1 MAEKNKQDV
10 EKEIK
15 DLASVAEVAFKNISV
30 NIKDIFADALS
41 SGEKVLSSLSKDMQ
55 RNINSL
61 AKESNNLIINQSR
74 INKGL
79 ITSKDISKQLL
90 NNEDKLYLLEQQRA
104 STIQAI
110 NDDMLSSDEDK
121 LALTNDINK
130 EYTQAINYNKI
141 LLEQLEKQA
150 EQTKLIEKRT
160 GITAKALMGLKK
172 IPILGDILNIDKGLE
187 NMRTKALETDKSF
200 KILGAGIKGA
210 FEGIE
215 KASVILA
222 LVAAAKKV
230 FDFFIDAMFAAD
242 ERVTKLAKGL
252 MISKDGASAIYK
264 SFTQSKFEIDS
275 IYNTTKDINEAFTD
289 LTELTDFA
297 TTSTKEM
304 VEAQIILTKN
314 IGLSKEQ
321 AFGVQEAF
329 AASNIEADKG
339 VDVVY
344 DQIAAFANQNKMV
357 STGKAI
363 FNDIAKTS
371 KLIQI
376 NFKGNLGSLVK
387 TTLEAKKL
395 GLTLDQVT
403 KIGSSLLNF
412 EESISSELE
421 AELLTGRDL
430 NLEKARLYAL
440 NHDIAGLTQEITK
453 QGITQKSFTDMN
465 VIQQEAI
472 AKSLGMSAE
481 EMGEMLYKASVLEK
495 VGGQDLKNK
504 RKIADELERQG
515 NISESINLRNEI
527 AQLEQGILSGKSLEE
542 AEKATSAQE
551 NFNQALEQAKEIF
564 SDLVTGG
571 YLDKLSKI
579 IKNFADTFSEGA
591 AGAIT
596 GTGKDQAK
604 EKRGAKSAE
613 EFTSKLK
620 GDEKTKYEAGLQE
633 KLESEIDLQRLINLI
648 AQPITTLTMSGEERI
663 KRAQNQLTKEYYEE
677 SNNIQTPQVKFNA
690 DMKAFNEQNKIG
702 IGAPTE
708 IPAKDFTIRTLPED
722 TVVGMGGTA
731 LGRTDEMVK
740 LLTQQNQYLDKQNTL
755 LTSIYNKEGTIELN
769 GTKIGTGMNVG
780 GYKTA

>member
-1 MAEKNKQDV
+1 MAAKKDV

-15 DLASVAEVAFKNISV
+15 DLASIAEVAFKNVSA

-90 NNEDKLYLLEQQRA
+90 NNEEKLYLLEQQRA
-104 STIQAI
+104 STLQAI
-110 NDDMLSSDEDK
+110 NDDITLSGEEK
-121 LALTNDINK
+121 NQLVKNTNK
-130 EYTQAINYNKI
+130 EYFQAVNYNKI
-141 LLEQLEKQA
+141 LVDKLKEQE

-160 GITAKALMGLKK
+160 GITAKTLMGLKK

-187 NMRTKALETDKSF
+187 NMSTKALETGNVF
-200 KILGAGIKGA
+200 KLLGAGIKGA

-222 LVAAAKKV
+222 LVAAAKKLY
-230 FDFFIDAMFAAD
+230 DFIKGAMFAVD

-264 SFTQSKFEIDS
+264 SFTQSKFSIES
-275 IYNTTKDINEAFTD
+275 IYNTTKDVNEAFTD

-329 AASNIEADKG
+329 ANSNIEADKG
-339 VDVVY
+339 TDIVY
-344 DQIAAFANQNKMV
+344 NQIAAFANQNKMV

-395 GLTLDQVT
+395 GLTLDQVS
-403 KIGSSLLNF
+403 KAGSSLLNF

-421 AELLTGRDL
+421 AELLTGKDI

-440 NHDIAGLTQEITK
+440 NHDIAGLTQEISN
-453 QGITQKSFTDMN
+453 QGITQESFANMN
-465 VIQQEAI
+465 VIQQESI
-472 AKSLGMSAE
+472 AKAYGMQVD
-481 EMGEMLYKASVLEK
+481 EMGEMLYKANVLKK
-495 VGGQDLKNK
+495 VGGQDLENK

-527 AQLEQGILSGKSLEE
+527 AQLEQGILSGKSLKD

-564 SDLVTGG
+564 SDLVTSG
-571 YLDKLSKI
+571 YLDKLSKV

-613 EFTSKLK
+613 KFSSELK

-633 KLESEIDLQRLINLI
+633 KLNSETDLQRLINLI
-648 AQPITTLTMSGEERI
+648 VQPITTLTMSGEERI
-663 KRAQNQLTKEYYEE
+663 KRAQTQLIAEYHEDFTK
-677 SNNIQTPQVKFNA
+677 NNPQSSTL
-690 DMKAFNEQNKIG
+690 Q
-702 IGAPTE
+702 PTSMNV
-708 IPAKDFTIRTLPED
+708 KDFTIRSLPED
-722 TVVGMGGTA
+722 TLVGMGGTA

-740 LLTQQNQYLDKQNTL
+740 LLIQQNQHLDKQNTL
-755 LTSIYNKEGTIELN
+755 LASINNKEGTIVLE
-769 GTKIGTGMNVG
+769 GTKIGTAMNVG
-780 GYKTA
+780 GYKVT